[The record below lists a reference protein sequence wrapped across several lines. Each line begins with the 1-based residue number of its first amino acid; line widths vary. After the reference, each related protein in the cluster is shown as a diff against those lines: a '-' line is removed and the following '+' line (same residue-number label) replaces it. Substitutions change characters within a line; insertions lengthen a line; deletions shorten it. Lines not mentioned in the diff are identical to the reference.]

1 MALYDDDGY
10 GGYGEW
16 LWLGRWERGDW
27 TERDGRRGT
36 HTDARKRWKE
46 GREKHAEIVKAYV
59 LSPIVRR

>member
-16 LWLGRWERGDW
+16 LWLGRWRGEI
-27 TERDGRRGT
+27 ERDGRRGT
-36 HTDARKRWKE
+36 HIDARKRWKE

>member
-16 LWLGRWERGDW
+16 LWLGRLGVEI
-27 TERDGRRGT
+27 EIDGRRGT
-36 HTDARKRWKE
+36 HTGERNRWEE